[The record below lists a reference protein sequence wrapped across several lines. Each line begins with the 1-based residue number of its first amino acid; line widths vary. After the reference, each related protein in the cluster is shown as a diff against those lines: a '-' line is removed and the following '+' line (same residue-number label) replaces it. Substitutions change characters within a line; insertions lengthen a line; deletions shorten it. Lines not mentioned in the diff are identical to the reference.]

1 MNRLF
6 LPGLL
11 LLGLFGCSSP
21 EPKDEEAQP
30 QNSEKT
36 EKPEEVAQVGATSG
50 VGGEEVVEDQRSIR
64 ELLEELFREKN
75 PEYNGGAQYQMDPS
89 GVPVAMSLAG
99 LPLED
104 ITMLEGLPLERLDLS
119 GTRVS
124 DISALKGMPLDIL
137 ALEQTRV
144 EDLTPL
150 KGAPIQMLYLNNTR
164 VRSLKGLEGMPLRE
178 LYLPETRVTDL
189 SPLAGMPL
197 TGLWL
202 NDTDVEDI
210 TVLGTL
216 PLESVTLRGTRV
228 KDLTPLASASRLQR
242 IHIAESRVED
252 LTPLAGLKLT
262 RLLFTPS
269 RIQKGMDIFRLMP
282 SIKELGDSFESK
294 MHPAK
299 FWEKYD
305 AGGFR

>member
-1 MNRLF
+1 MNRPFVSAFF
-6 LPGLL
+6 LTAFL
-11 LLGLFGCSSP
+11 GCSSP
-21 EPKDEEAQP
+21 EPKEEETHSQK
-30 QNSEKT
+30 E
-36 EKPEEVAQVGATSG
+36 EKPEAVDQASATS
-50 VGGEEVVEDQRSIR
+50 VAGGETVAEDPRSVR
-64 ELLEELFREKN
+64 ELLEELLRAKN
-75 PEYNGGAQYQMDPS
+75 PEYKGGAQFQMDPS
-89 GVPVAMSLAG
+89 GMPVAMSLAG

-104 ITMLEGLPLERLDLS
+104 ISMLEGLPLERLDLS

-189 SPLAGMPL
+189 SPLAGMPM

-210 TVLGTL
+210 TILGTL

-228 KDLTPLASASRLQR
+228 QDLTPFANASRLQR
-242 IHIAESRVED
+242 IHIAETRVED
-252 LTPLAGLKLT
+252 LTPLADLKLT

-269 RIQKGMDIFRLMP
+269 RIKKGLDLVRLMP
-282 SIKELGDSFESK
+282 SLKEMGDSFDSR
-294 MHPAK
+294 MHPVQ
-299 FWEKYD
+299 FWEKYE
-305 AGGFR
+305 AGGYR